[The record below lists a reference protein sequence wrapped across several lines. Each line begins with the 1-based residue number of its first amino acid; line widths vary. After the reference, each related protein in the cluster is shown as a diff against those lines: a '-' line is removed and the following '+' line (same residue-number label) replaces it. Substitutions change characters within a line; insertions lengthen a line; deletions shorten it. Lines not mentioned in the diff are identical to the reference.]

1 MRSFLSTEQCR
12 VLYSKEQSI
21 AIIALELAILKYLP
35 STALVRVFAALAL
48 LGALAVFAPRAW
60 NAGRSADHPLVFE
73 RPGGET
79 DAVASAVSTKDSDG
93 DGLLDWEE
101 PLWKADPSKSDS
113 DGDGTPDG
121 KEVASRR
128 DPARPAPG
136 DSLAEISPP
145 NGVSGAG
152 EDSEPRTATESLAR
166 EFVTEYF
173 KLRSQGSLT
182 EGDKAT
188 LIENLVAG
196 ASEERKGRV
205 YTSRDLSVSST
216 SSSDD
221 IRSYANRAGDALSSA
236 TGRLRGAGS
245 ELELLGRAVET
256 GRPDTLERL
265 PAVGAIYADLARE
278 LSRIRVPADAA
289 QAHLAMI
296 NAYSSV
302 AFAIGEFGFVL
313 EDPVRALVGVSV
325 YKDAT
330 ERLRISIQDLQRI
343 FRERRISFT
352 EGEGGFVLTHTP

>member
-1 MRSFLSTEQCR
+1 MRSFLSTEQR
-12 VLYSKEQSI
+12 HVLYSKERSI
-21 AIIALELAILKYLP
+21 AIITLELAILKYLP

-48 LGALAVFAPRAW
+48 LGALAILAPHAW
-60 NAGRSADHPLVFE
+60 NMWRPVDRSLVFE
-73 RPGGET
+73 RPSGKT
-79 DAVASAVSTKDSDG
+79 DAVAAAVSTKDSDG

-101 PLWKADPSKSDS
+101 PLWKADPLKPDS
-113 DGDGTPDG
+113 DGDGTSDG
-121 KEVASRR
+121 EEVAAKR

-136 DSLAEISPP
+136 DSLAEPP
-145 NGVSGAG
+145 PRKEEGGRG
-152 EDSEPRTATESLAR
+152 ESAEPRTATESLAR
-166 EFVTEYF
+166 EFVEKYF

-182 EGDKAT
+182 EGDKTAF
-188 LIENLVAG
+188 IENLVAG
-196 ASEERKGRV
+196 ASGERKGKV
-205 YTSRDLSVSST
+205 YTSRDLSLSSAA
-216 SSSDD
+216 SQED
-221 IRSYANRAGDALSSA
+221 IRSYANRTGDALSSA
-236 TGRLRGAGS
+236 AGRLRSAGS
-245 ELELLGRAVET
+245 ELELLGQAVET

-278 LSRIRVPADAA
+278 LSGTRVPSDAA

-343 FRERRISFT
+343 FRERRVSFT